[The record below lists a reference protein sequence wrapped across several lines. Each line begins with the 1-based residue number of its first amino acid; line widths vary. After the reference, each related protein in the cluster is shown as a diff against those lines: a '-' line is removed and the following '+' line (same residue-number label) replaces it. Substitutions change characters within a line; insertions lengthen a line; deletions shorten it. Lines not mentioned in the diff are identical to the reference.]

1 MKRVMSLDST
11 FEKVLEKLGTL
22 QSELGSEISE
32 FMNVFKMIHGYIG
45 KTTEADEDAD
55 EDEVDESVSDKV
67 TATGMITNEMLV
79 IYEKF
84 IEKYNE
90 LDTDSTDGDAF
101 TFEVENFTS
110 DYLPQLPKLMYLRN
124 LEENDNG
131 VTVSRRTIDIIP
143 QEKEKNDKLIVKA
156 EIKSGTVGS
165 GFTLKDYTDGVR
177 AELEKFVSPKVFKYF
192 AGPVKD
198 LDEINVSNDGK
209 SFSKEFKE
217 LRIYKEG
224 FSFIDYLLAFA
235 VNPSLVKED
244 GGLEDLST
252 DSPNSAELMD
262 IAELFDLYK
271 DVKRPDDMNSLVVD
285 IMENQKKI
293 NATKDKV
300 GALRKKLY
308 TYVSRDDNYSKILNS
323 RRRSLYLTISLLVA
337 LIVTI
342 SVIAFV
348 PLTTM
353 RNDLKSVVLASVSSL
368 ILSLHIIKQLWSMFS
383 RPVQESFVNDANLG
397 FVNTETEDEGSTK
410 TSDRVLALANFIDK
424 FSQVLTKEIKQEY
437 FDALSDSQDK
447 DLGMLQQLEKEHSV
461 SSHFHQLKNN
471 LTHFKI
477 NETYEHKKMVWNA
490 ILLTCIIGLLLAL
503 KLSDVITTNFTMLL
517 SGTLGLTYLTY
528 CMISYKALMLR
539 DKYDWDRYHW
549 VVNKIETSDGGSC
562 NGLSGFARK

>member
-1 MKRVMSLDST
+1 MSLDST
-11 FEKVLEKLGTL
+11 FQKVLEKLGTL

-32 FMNVFKMIHGYIG
+32 FMNVFKMIHGYMG
-45 KTTEADEDAD
+45 KVSEDDDEDEDA
-55 EDEVDESVSDKV
+55 ESVSDKV
-67 TATGMITNEMLV
+67 TATGMITDEMLT

-90 LDTDSTDGDAF
+90 LETDSIDGDAF
-101 TFEVENFTS
+101 TFEIESFTS

-143 QEKEKNDKLIVKA
+143 QEKKGEKLIVKA

-224 FSFIDYLLAFA
+224 FSFLDYLLAFA
-235 VNPSLVKED
+235 VNPSLVKDEP
-244 GGLEDLST
+244 GLEELNT

-262 IAELFDLYK
+262 IAEVFDLYK
-271 DVKRPDDMNSLVVD
+271 DAKRPDDMNSLVVD

-308 TYVSRDDNYSKILNS
+308 TYVSRDGNYSKILNS
-323 RRRSLYLTISLLVA
+323 RRRGLYLTISLLVA

-348 PLTTM
+348 PLTTV
-353 RNDLKSVVLASVSSL
+353 RNDLKSVILASVSSL
-368 ILSLHIIKQLWSMFS
+368 ILSLHIIKQIWSMFS

-397 FVNTETEDEGSTK
+397 FVNTETDESSTK

-424 FSQVLTKEIKQEY
+424 FSQVLSKEIKQEY

-447 DLGMLQQLEKEHSV
+447 DLHMLQQLEKEHSV

-477 NETYEHKKMVWNA
+477 NETYEHKRMVWNG

-517 SGTLGLTYLTY
+517 SGILGLTYVTY
-528 CMISYKALMLR
+528 CLISFKALMIR